1 VEVRVNAEKNNPW
14 SPMKINPGY
23 IESKS
28 PIKIEWMIHN
38 ETNKHLSSYIRKFR
52 FINRFVGFLNGFCG
66 SKIERE
72 ISFVNEGFNTQEID
86 FTTTGPI
93 TIQDISF
100 YDPDSSVTS
109 GVITLCLTLPD
120 KPIGF
125 TYYLGAHDISNDNI
139 WDRVI
144 FSGESKPIFQLQ
156 PPFLYWDPVK
166 DKLAP
171 KSCTLTPL
179 TREAISSVKIGEN
192 DLDYNTKIEKI
203 DNKKWEIQAIP
214 KSDGKNLT
222 GKIEIWIN
230 KLSYPLSL
238 RLIGK

>member
-1 VEVRVNAEKNNPW
+1 
-14 SPMKINPGY
+14 M
-23 IESKS
+23 
-28 PIKIEWMIHN
+28 
-38 ETNKHLSSYIRKFR
+38 
-52 FINRFVGFLNGFCG
+52 
-66 SKIERE
+66 
-72 ISFVNEGFNTQEID
+72 NEGFNTQEID